1 MPLYLTFNMVV
12 LWLGSSV
19 LHTLNVL
26 GCVSCSF
33 WVLHSDGGPLGLVEL
48 YIVSVLPMGYMKY
61 QYRVRPRMLLLQPC
75 LHEHLD

>member
-12 LWLGSSV
+12 LWLGSS
-19 LHTLNVL
+19 
-26 GCVSCSF
+26 
-33 WVLHSDGGPLGLVEL
+33 VLHSDGGPLGLVEL

-61 QYRVRPRMLLLQPC
+61 QYRVRPRTLLLQLC